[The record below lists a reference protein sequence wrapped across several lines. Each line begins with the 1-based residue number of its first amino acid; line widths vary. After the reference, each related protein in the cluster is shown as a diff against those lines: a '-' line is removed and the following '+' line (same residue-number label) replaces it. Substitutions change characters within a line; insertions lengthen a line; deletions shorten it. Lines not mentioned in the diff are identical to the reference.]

1 MPVEIAFEKHADTQ
15 VVVLRGRLDASGAPE
30 LERQLSEAIGA
41 GHRRLLIDCAEL
53 RYVSS
58 AGLGAFL
65 ASAKLAQSS
74 GGSLSFAGLT
84 QHVRSVFDM
93 VGFFSLFQVYPTREE
108 AIRVSGGA

>member
-1 MPVEIAFEKHADTQ
+1 MPVEIAFEKHENIQ
-15 VVVLRGRLDASGAPE
+15 VVALRGRLDASGSPE
-30 LERQLSEAIGA
+30 LERQLATAIAA
-41 GHRRLLIDCAEL
+41 GSKVLVIDCSEL

-74 GGSLSFAGLT
+74 GGTMSFAGLT

-93 VGFFSLFQVYPTREE
+93 VGFFSLFPVYTTREE
-108 AIRVSGGA
+108 ALEGGLGR

>member
-1 MPVEIAFEKHADTQ
+1 MPVEIAFEKHADVH
-15 VVVLRGRLDASGAPE
+15 VVALRGRLDASGSPE

-41 GHRRLLIDCAEL
+41 GHKRLLIDCSEL

-74 GGSLSFAGLT
+74 GGSMSFAGLT
-84 QHVRSVFDM
+84 QHVRTVFDM
-93 VGFFSLFQVYPTREE
+93 VGFFSLFQVYSTREE
-108 AIRVSGGA
+108 GLAGGRSA

>member
-1 MPVEIAFEKHADTQ
+1 MPVEIAFEKHADVQ
-15 VVVLRGRLDASGAPE
+15 VVALRGRLDASGSPE
-30 LERQLSEAIGA
+30 LERQLSDAIGA
-41 GHRRLLIDCAEL
+41 GHNRLLIDCSEL

-74 GGSLSFAGLT
+74 GGSMSFAGLT

-93 VGFFSLFQVYPTREE
+93 VGFFSLFEVYSTREE
-108 AIRVSGGA
+108 GLAGGRGA